1 MPRDLDYNTFADR
14 VRECRDKVD
23 SKGEDYEVYFQLSI
37 FQLLASCPNKS
48 ITSLTL
54 SSWALLHPQRMKLS
68 IKDFFSK
75 CDQIRRLLK
84 IWSHLLKISWIH
96 FFCAVLHA
104 WFRRSHPDV
113 FCKKVVLD
121 ISQNSQENT
130 SCRPATLLKRRL
142 WDKCFPVNFEK
153 FLKAPFYKE
162 HLQWLF
168 LMVHSKAIT
177 RTSINI

>member
-113 FCKKVVLD
+113 FCKKSGLRHFSKFTGKHQLQACNFIKKETLGQVF
-121 ISQNSQENT
+121 
-130 SCRPATLLKRRL
+130 SCEFWEIFKSTFLQRTPAVAVF
-142 WDKCFPVNFEK
+142 DG
-153 FLKAPFYKE
+153 
-162 HLQWLF
+162 
-168 LMVHSKAIT
+168 S
-177 RTSINI
+177 